1 MNEATGPILQN
12 DAADTEVE
20 LSAEDLLALSNSPA
34 TKSNAAAPTPA
45 QSMPTVSVRAREV
58 RAAKLPANRYLAGA
72 HVALSL
78 VGAFVLVSA
87 GYGLIA
93 WYQATPSLAD
103 TFEQKTSLRELL
115 SEATPPAEAE
125 PVRLTNPF
133 DAEEVFEFSPGT
145 TQDAAREAVADIL
158 MKRAMSRQGG

>member
-20 LSAEDLLALSNSPA
+20 LSAEDLLALSNSHT
-34 TKSNAAAPTPA
+34 TKSDALLTWA
-45 QSMPTVSVRAREV
+45 QSIPPVSVHTRE
-58 RAAKLPANRYLAGA
+58 AKAPKLPTNLAGA
-72 HVALSL
+72 RIALSL

-87 GYGLIA
+87 GYGLMA
-93 WYQATPSLAD
+93 WYEATPSLAD

-115 SEATPPAEAE
+115 SEAASPVEAE

-133 DAEEVFEFSPGT
+133 DAKEVFEFSPGT

-158 MKRAMSRQGG
+158 MKRAISRQGG

>member
-1 MNEATGPILQN
+1 MSEATGLVLQN

-20 LSAEDLLALSNSPA
+20 LSAEDLLALSTLT
-34 TKSNAAAPTPA
+34 TKSDALLTWA
-45 QSMPTVSVRAREV
+45 QSIPTVRVRTRE
-58 RAAKLPANRYLAGA
+58 ASAPKLPTSRYPAGA
-72 HVALSL
+72 RIALSL
-78 VGAFVLVSA
+78 VGALILVSA

-93 WYQATPSLAD
+93 WYKATPSLAD

-115 SEATPPAEAE
+115 SEASPAETE

-133 DAEEVFEFSPGT
+133 DAKEVFEFSPGT

>member
-20 LSAEDLLALSNSPA
+20 LSAEDLLALSNSHT
-34 TKSNAAAPTPA
+34 TKSDALLTWA
-45 QSMPTVSVRAREV
+45 QSMPTVSVHTREV
-58 RAAKLPANRYLAGA
+58 SAPKLPTSRYPAGA
-72 HVALSL
+72 RIALSL

-93 WYQATPSLAD
+93 WYKATPSLAD

-115 SEATPPAEAE
+115 SEAASQAEAE

-133 DAEEVFEFSPGT
+133 DAKEVFEFSPGT
-145 TQDAAREAVADIL
+145 TQDAARDAVAEIL
-158 MKRAMSRQGG
+158 MKRAMARQ

>member
-1 MNEATGPILQN
+1 MSETTGPILQN

-20 LSAEDLLALSNSPA
+20 LSAEDLLALSNSHT
-34 TKSNAAAPTPA
+34 TKSDALLTWA
-45 QSMPTVSVRAREV
+45 QSIPTVSVRTRE
-58 RAAKLPANRYLAGA
+58 ASAPKLPTSRYPAGA
-72 HVALSL
+72 RIALSL
-78 VGAFVLVSA
+78 VGALVLVSA

-93 WYQATPSLAD
+93 WHKATPSLAD

-115 SEATPPAEAE
+115 SEASPAETE

-133 DAEEVFEFSPGT
+133 DAKEVFEFSPGT

>member
-20 LSAEDLLALSNSPA
+20 LSAEDLLALSNSHT
-34 TKSNAAAPTPA
+34 TKSDALLTWA
-45 QSMPTVSVRAREV
+45 QSMPTVSVHTRKAS
-58 RAAKLPANRYLAGA
+58 APKLPTRRYPAGA
-72 HVALSL
+72 RVALSL
-78 VGAFVLVSA
+78 VGSLVLVSA

-93 WYQATPSLAD
+93 WYKATPSLAD

-115 SEATPPAEAE
+115 SEASPAETE

-133 DAEEVFEFSPGT
+133 DAKEVFEFSPGT
-145 TQDAAREAVADIL
+145 SQDAAREAVAEIL
-158 MKRAMSRQGG
+158 MKRAMARQ

>member
-1 MNEATGPILQN
+1 MNETTGPILQN

-20 LSAEDLLALSNSPA
+20 LSAEDLLALSNSHT
-34 TKSNAAAPTPA
+34 TKSDALLTWA
-45 QSMPTVSVRAREV
+45 QSTPTVSVRTREARV
-58 RAAKLPANRYLAGA
+58 PKLPTNLAGA
-72 HVALSL
+72 RIALSL

-87 GYGLIA
+87 GYGLMA
-93 WYQATPSLAD
+93 WYEATPSLAD

-115 SEATPPAEAE
+115 SEASPAETE

-133 DAEEVFEFSPGT
+133 DAKEVFEFSPGT
-145 TQDAAREAVADIL
+145 SQDAAREAVAEIL